1 MGKGKLKDVVI
12 TLGDPSGCGPEV
24 TFRAICSLA
33 NKKVNFWVVGDKYIA
48 EQIPEYHKVKKRI
61 FFLDNSTK
69 NIKSIKRGSASKLSG
84 QASLSYLN
92 RSLEFIKKEKADCL
106 VTAPVSKEAI
116 SLVQPGFTGHT
127 EFLRDHFKQQRVV
140 MMMFSEKLKTV
151 LLTRHLCLK
160 DVSAAITKEVV
171 LETIKLTCS
180 FLKNKLN
187 LDNPVVG
194 FASLNPHAG
203 IDTFLEKE
211 EKVIKAAID
220 QSKENVY
227 GPYPADSLFAKG
239 NLEKYDCIITSYHD
253 QGMIPFKLL
262 SFHSGINLTLGLP
275 IIRTSPD
282 HGVAYRLVKNNPQ
295 AIFSSSMERAINQAI
310 VLSA

>member
-1 MGKGKLKDVVI
+1 MGRGQLKDVVI

-24 TFRAICSLA
+24 TFRAIHSLA
-33 NKKVNFWVVGDKYIA
+33 DKEVNFWVVGDKYIA
-48 EQIPEYHKVKKRI
+48 EQIPEYHKIKKRI
-61 FFLDNSTK
+61 FFLDNSTE

-92 RSLEFIKKEKADCL
+92 RSLELIKKEKFNRL
-106 VTAPVSKEAI
+106 VTAPVSKEAVG
-116 SLVQPGFTGHT
+116 LVQPGFRGHT
-127 EFLRDHFKQQRVV
+127 EFLRDYFKQQWVV

-160 DVSAAITKEVV
+160 DVSAAITKEAV
-171 LETIKLTCS
+171 LETIRLTYS
-180 FLKNKLN
+180 FLKNQLN
-187 LDNPVVG
+187 LNNPIVG

-203 IDTFLEKE
+203 IDTFLENE
-211 EKVIKAAID
+211 EKIIKAAIN
-220 QSKENVY
+220 QSKENVC
-227 GPYPADSLFAKG
+227 GPYPADSLFTES
-239 NLEKYDCIITSYHD
+239 NLKKYDCIIASYHD

-262 SFHSGINLTLGLP
+262 SFYSGINLTLGLP

-282 HGVAYRLVKNNPQ
+282 HGVAYELVKNNPQ
-295 AIFSSSMERAINQAI
+295 AIFSSSMERAISQAI

>member
-1 MGKGKLKDVVI
+1 MGKNRFKDVVI

-24 TFRAICSLA
+24 VFRAIHSLA
-33 NKKVNFWVVGDKYIA
+33 DKEVNFWVVGDRYIA
-48 EQIPEYHKVKKRI
+48 EQIPEYHKTRKRI

-92 RSLEFIKKEKADCL
+92 RSLELIKKEKFNCL
-106 VTAPVSKEAI
+106 VTAPVSKEAVC
-116 SLVQPGFTGHT
+116 LAQPGFSGHT
-127 EFLRDHFKQQRVV
+127 EFLRDYFKQQRVV

-160 DVSAAITKEVV
+160 DVSVAITKEVV
-171 LETIKLTCS
+171 LETIRLTYS
-180 FLKNKLN
+180 FLKNQLN
-187 LDNPVVG
+187 LNNPVVG

-203 IDTFLEKE
+203 IDTFLGNE
-211 EKVIKAAID
+211 EKIIKAAIN

-227 GPYPADSLFAKG
+227 GPYPADSLFIKG
-239 NLEKYDCIITSYHD
+239 NLEKYDCIIASYHD

-282 HGVAYRLVKNNPQ
+282 HGVAYELVKNNSR
-295 AIFSSSMERAINQAI
+295 AIFSSSMERAISQAI
-310 VLSA
+310 ILSA